1 MTAEEVL
8 VKAEQEG
15 LTLVRSDNK
24 MGYKNVTFHQGK
36 MRPYQLKIKV
46 VGRQQHFGYY
56 ATAEEAALAYAQH
69 VGKEQ
74 AAQEAAQ
81 EAAEAAPPMTLQ
93 DKMSAVV
100 SAVLYD
106 NMHY

>member
-24 MGYKNVTFHQGK
+24 AGYKGVSFHQGK
-36 MRPYQLKIKV
+36 MRPYQLTIKV

-56 ATAEEAALAYAQH
+56 ATPEEAALEYARH
-69 VGKEQ
+69 VGSEQ
-74 AAQEAAQ
+74 AEQ
-81 EAAEAAPPMTLQ
+81 EAAEAAPRR
-93 DKMSAVV
+93 
-100 SAVLYD
+100 
-106 NMHY
+106 